1 MHTEKEIFEQVKG
14 VLVQL
19 FELDPGKIVPEAR
32 LYDDLDI
39 DSLDA
44 IDLILELKQLTGR
57 KVQPEQFKHVR
68 TVGDVVSAVQVLL
81 RDEHAA

>member
-1 MHTEKEIFEQVKG
+1 MYTEKEIFEQVRG

-19 FELDPGKIVPEAR
+19 FELDPARIVPEAR

-44 IDLILELKQLTGR
+44 IDLILELRQLTGR

-68 TVGDVVSAVQVLL
+68 TVGDVVGAVQDLL

>member
-1 MHTEKEIFEQVKG
+1 MYTEKEIFEKVRG

-19 FELDPGKIVPEAR
+19 FELDPAKIVSEAR

-68 TVGDVVSAVQVLL
+68 TVGDVVSAVHALL
-81 RDEHAA
+81 RDENAA